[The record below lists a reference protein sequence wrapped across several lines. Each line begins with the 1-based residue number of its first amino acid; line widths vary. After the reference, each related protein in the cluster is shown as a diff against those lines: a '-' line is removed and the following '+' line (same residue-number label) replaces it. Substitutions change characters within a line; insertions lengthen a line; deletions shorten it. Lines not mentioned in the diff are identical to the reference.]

1 MMGKISMACSARM
14 LSSRTSRRAWVFWG
28 GGEERVRQDLQPRRK
43 RTAMPAATLEG
54 RGGSSAR
61 PRARPPRGAR
71 LREAG
76 LMEDKG
82 HDFTPT
88 WNI

>member
-28 GGEERVRQDLQPRRK
+28 GGGTGEARPAAAEEANGHAGSDARGTRGQL
-43 RTAMPAATLEG
+43 RTAPG
-54 RGGSSAR
+54 
-61 PRARPPRGAR
+61 PPRGAR